1 MRNPGLPGKLAFPST
16 GPVRDTRKSA
26 DAMRIL
32 AFDSSG
38 GACSVA
44 VVSDNRLLAHESA
57 PMLRGQAEHLVPM
70 IARAMTAAGLGFSA
84 LDLVAVTLGP
94 GAFTGVRI
102 GIATAQG
109 LALATGVPALG
120 LGSFETVAAAVP
132 AGLLEGRALLVAIES
147 RREELYLQAF
157 DSARAPLGAGAL
169 VAADDWRSVA
179 PAGPLVLAGDGA
191 ARLGPALP
199 SRDAVTA
206 PGPGTADAGALARL
220 ASERW
225 RQGLRTARLEPLYL
239 HAPDVTLAK
248 GAQP

>member
-1 MRNPGLPGKLAFPST
+1 MK
-16 GPVRDTRKSA
+16 V
-26 DAMRIL
+26 L

-38 GACSVA
+38 GGCAAA
-44 VVSDNRLLAHESA
+44 VLSGERVLAHEST

-70 IARAMTAAGLGFSA
+70 IARVMAAAGLDFGA
-84 LDLVAVTLGP
+84 LDLIAVTLGP

-120 LGSFETVAAAVP
+120 LGSFAAVTSAVP
-132 AGLLEGRALLVAIES
+132 DPLLEGRALLVAIES

-157 DSARAPLGAGAL
+157 DQARVPASEGAL
-169 VAADDWRSVA
+169 VAPEHWHSTA

-191 ARLGPALP
+191 ERLRPALQD
-199 SRDAVTA
+199 RDVAMA
-206 PGPGTADAGALARL
+206 PGDGSIAAGALARL
-220 ASERW
+220 AAERW
-225 RQGLRTARLEPLYL
+225 QAGVRTERLEPRYL

-248 GAQP
+248 RATP